1 MLELWALG
9 FGLWALG
16 FEKSTEE
23 IEQRTT
29 NLVVHLM
36 TVKQVTLS
44 TAGYYHLFTTLLE
57 RGFFLLS
64 RSKFQASYR
73 YSHK

>member
-1 MLELWALG
+1 MNKLFRTTTTAFLTLTNAWALG

-57 RGFFLLS
+57 RGF
-64 RSKFQASYR
+64 SY
-73 YSHK
+73 

>member
-1 MLELWALG
+1 MTLTNAWALG

-57 RGFFLLS
+57 RGF
-64 RSKFQASYR
+64 SY
-73 YSHK
+73 